1 MVRFEQ
7 DDVAFGKEKTQ
18 IPLHV
23 AEIRCD
29 GEATVASRNPKR
41 NVRCVV
47 RNRKSFDY
55 ERTKR
60 NGFPWRVT
68 AHMNTTPGALQ
79 QSPVV
84 SKEWRA
90 ESAREWQSVRRM
102 IAMIVGDEQ
111 AEGTSRRHQV
121 AAERAHLPYGAG
133 GIHARIDD
141 QPLAA

>member
-7 DDVAFGKEKTQ
+7 DNVAVGKEETQ
-18 IPLHV
+18 IPRHV
-23 AEIRCD
+23 AEIRGD
-29 GEATVASRNPKR
+29 GEAAVASRNPKR

-47 RNRKSFDY
+47 RNRKGFDY
-55 ERTKR
+55 ERTER
-60 NGFPWRVT
+60 NGLPGRVT
-68 AHMNTTPGALQ
+68 AHLNATPGALQ

-90 ESAREWQSVRRM
+90 KSARKWQSVRRM

-111 AEGTSRRHQV
+111 AEGTPRRHQV

-141 QPLAA
+141 QPLTA